1 MAIKGNTGLLQ
12 VDADGSGTY
21 STVAQLTDWNV
32 DVNADQI
39 EVSVMGTANK
49 EFLAGQYSWGLSAS
63 MRYVED
69 DAAQELMLTS
79 MQNGSEM
86 YVKLY
91 HTSSSGTGSGDYWQG
106 SVINGSLSTSA
117 TLNDSVN
124 ASLTAQGSGSLT
136 YTNA

>member
-21 STVAQLTDWNV
+21 LTVAQLTDWNV
-32 DVNADQI
+32 DVNAAQI
-39 EVSVMGTANK
+39 EVSVMGNANT
-49 EFLAGQYSWGLSAS
+49 EFLSGQSSWSLSAS

-69 DAAQELMLTS
+69 DAGQELMLSS
-79 MQNGSEM
+79 MQTGAEM

-106 SVINGSLSTSA
+106 SVINGSLSVSA
-117 TLNDSVN
+117 SLNDTVN
-124 ASLTAQGSGSLT
+124 SSLSAQGSGSLT

>member
-21 STVAQLTDWNV
+21 TTVAQLTDWSV
-32 DVNADQI
+32 DINADQI
-39 EVSVMGTANK
+39 EVSAMGTANK
-49 EFLAGQYSWGLSAS
+49 EFLAGHYSWSLSAT

-69 DAAQELMLTS
+69 DAGQELMLTS
-79 MQNGSEM
+79 MTTGAEM
-86 YVKLY
+86 HIKLY

-106 SVINGSLSTSA
+106 SLINGSLSTSA
-117 TLNDSVN
+117 SLNDTVN
-124 ASLTAQGSGSLT
+124 VSLSAQGSGSLT

>member
-21 STVAQLTDWNV
+21 TTVAQLTDWSV
-32 DVNADQI
+32 DINADQI
-39 EVSVMGTANK
+39 EVSAMGTANK
-49 EFLAGQYSWGLSAS
+49 EFLAGQYSWSLSAT

-69 DAAQELMLTS
+69 DAGQELMLTS
-79 MQNGSEM
+79 MTTGAEM
-86 YVKLY
+86 HIKLY

-106 SVINGSLSTSA
+106 SLINGSLSTSA
-117 TLNDSVN
+117 SLNDTVN
-124 ASLTAQGSGSLT
+124 VSLSAQGSGSLT

>member
-1 MAIKGNTGLLQ
+1 MGN
-12 VDADGSGTY
+12 
-21 STVAQLTDWNV
+21 
-32 DVNADQI
+32 
-39 EVSVMGTANK
+39 ANK

-69 DAAQELMLTS
+69 DTGQELMLSS
-79 MQNGSEM
+79 MQTGAEM

-117 TLNDSVN
+117 TLNDTINS
-124 ASLTAQGSGSLT
+124 SLSAQGPGSLT